1 MPNNKTQGGMPQY
14 LEFGVFAPKLS
25 EQLKN
30 TNIPKEQLEHF
41 DLDADAIN
49 RLLIRGVLTDSQTE
63 QARKKLLKRI
73 VNNKAK

>member
-1 MPNNKTQGGMPQY
+1 MPNSKTQGGMPEY
-14 LEFGVFAPKLS
+14 IEFGVFAPKLR

-30 TNIPKEQLEHF
+30 TNISKEQLKHF

-49 RLLIRGVLTDSQTE
+49 RLLIRGVLTVSQTE